1 MATENKDIKY
11 INKDFGELRNALIE
25 YTKTYFPSTYNDF
38 SPSSPGM
45 LFLEMSAYV
54 GDVMSFYLD
63 NQIQENFV
71 QFARQQNN
79 LYTLAYMLGYRPKV
93 TGVALAAVD
102 IYQQVPAKLNVADST
117 WVPDFDYAIQI
128 AANTTLASNLNG
140 ATGFVMQDPVDF
152 TFSSSADPTQIT
164 IYSTV
169 GGVPDF
175 FLLKKT
181 RNAIS
186 ANVTSI
192 DFSFGSPERF
202 QTIEIND
209 ANIIQVLDIVD
220 SDNNEWYEVP
230 YLAQETIYDTI
241 TNTNPNDSGEV
252 PYLLQ
257 LLKVSRRFVSRF
269 TSPTTLQIQFGAG
282 TNTSNF
288 DATITP
294 TPNLIGL
301 NLTIPIDQR
310 LFTAYDPA
318 NFLYTGTY
326 GIAPSNTTLTVRYL
340 TGGGV
345 AANVP
350 ANSITSITNTTNI
363 TIVTAGLDP
372 TLRERVLGSVAIT
385 NPLAATGGK
394 DGDTTDELRF
404 NSLAAFGTQLRTV
417 TQDDYLV
424 RALSLPSQYGSI
436 AKIYLEPEKLEN
448 ILPGETPST
457 LDLYVLAYDANK
469 KLKPASNALKQNLK
483 TYLSQYRMINDT
495 IRIRDGYTIN
505 IGVDFDIIVLPEYN
519 NSEVLIS
526 CINVLKSYF
535 EIDKWQMNEPITLR
549 DLYVML
555 DKLDGVQ
562 TVKTIN
568 VTNKVGISAG
578 YSPFAYDIAGATQ
591 NNTIY
596 PSLDPMI
603 FEVKYP
609 DSDIKGRIV
618 SL

>member
-1 MATENKDIKY
+1 MATENRDIKY

-79 LYTLAYMLGYRPKV
+79 LYTLAYMLGYVPKV
-93 TGVALAAVD
+93 TGVALASVD
-102 IYQQVPAKLNVADST
+102 IYQQVPAKLTGGT
-117 WVPDFDYAIQI
+117 WVPDFNYTVQI
-128 AANTTLASNLNG
+128 AANTSLSSNLNG
-140 ATGFVMQDPVDF
+140 ATGFIMQDPVDF
-152 TFSSSADPTQIT
+152 AFSSSADPTQIT

-181 RNAIS
+181 RQAIS

-192 DFSFGSPERF
+192 NFSFGAPERF
-202 QTIEIND
+202 QTIEIED
-209 ANIIQVLDIVD
+209 SNIIQVLDIMD
-220 SDNNEWYEVP
+220 SDDNEWYEAP

-241 TNTNPNDSGEV
+241 TNTNPNSSGDT

-257 LLKVSRRFVSRF
+257 LLKAPRRFVTRF
-269 TSPTTLQIQFGAG
+269 TSPSTMQIQFGAG
-282 TNTSNF
+282 TNTQNN
-288 DATITP
+288 DEEIIPNP
-294 TPNLIGL
+294 TNVGL
-301 NLTIPIDQR
+301 NLTSPSNSF
-310 LFTAYDPA
+310 LYTAFDPA

-326 GIAPSNTTLTVRYL
+326 GIAPYNTTLTVRYL

-345 AANVP
+345 SANVP
-350 ANSITSITNTTNI
+350 ANSITTIVDTKNI
-363 TIVTAGLDP
+363 TFAAAGLNP
-372 TLRERVLGSVAIT
+372 SLRSRVLGSVTVT

-394 DGDTTDELRF
+394 DGDTVDELRF

-417 TQDDYLV
+417 TQDDYLI
-424 RALSLPSQYGSI
+424 RALSLPSKYGSI

-457 LDLYVLAYDANK
+457 LDLYVLAYNNSK
-469 KLKPASNALKQNLK
+469 QLKTASDALKNNLK
-483 TYLSQYRMINDT
+483 TYLSQYRVINDT
-495 IRIRDGYTIN
+495 IRIRDAYTIN
-505 IGVDFDIIVLPEYN
+505 IGVDFDLIVLPEYN
-519 NSEVLIS
+519 NSEVLIN
-526 CINVLKSYF
+526 CISALKSYF
-535 EIDKWQMNEPITLR
+535 EIDKWQINEPIVLR
-549 DLYVML
+549 DLYIML
-555 DKLDGVQ
+555 DKIDGVQ
-562 TVKTIN
+562 TVKAIN
-568 VTNKVGISAG
+568 ITNKVGTSLG

-591 NNTIY
+591 NNIVY

-609 DSDIKGRIV
+609 DSDIKGRV
-618 SL
+618 VPL